1 MCASFPHD
9 KQVKEKDG
17 VIERSGSQREGSK
30 RRPKRVTDGQRPAQG
45 VQQDTKRENDGRKRN
60 TQRQKSL
67 TRSHIPVF

>member
-1 MCASFPHD
+1 MCASFPRD

-30 RRPKRVTDGQRPAQG
+30 RRPKRVTDGQRSTQG
-45 VQQDTKRENDGRKRN
+45 VQQETKRENDGRKIN

>member
-1 MCASFPHD
+1 MCASFPRD

-30 RRPKRVTDGQRPAQG
+30 RRPKRVTDGQRPTQG
-45 VQQDTKRENDGRKRN
+45 VQQETKRENDGRKIN

-67 TRSHIPVF
+67 TMSHIPVF